1 MPDENDNE
9 KPDRPDVGEL
19 FRRVKESGDPWQP
32 QGWSQ
37 SS

>member
-1 MPDENDNE
+1 MSDEDDNE

-19 FRRVKESGDPWQP
+19 FRRVKESGDPRQP
-32 QGWSQ
+32 EAGSL